1 MSEPKF
7 KAGDNVYCIIPNEDR
22 GNIMEIH
29 KTQIKS
35 LAKDWDG
42 SNSYILD
49 DVNRFERIINE
60 KFIHFENP
68 QELLDLHNKMTL
80 LELNKSFLELT
91 ALKQKIEGELEFAKK
106 NYQPLL
112 SMVYFDLFS
121 KDEDIIRLDKRT
133 AVTYYLRLDKRT
145 TVTYYLLCYNDY
157 TIKAPDTIKTP
168 LTVKAEIENKTRYE
182 QFIKRNTMV
191 LKQIQEEMNKI
202 QDSINLYGREVQ
214 SKKYLDRPQGLS
226 ANSGRCENS
235 QDETISPR

>member
-7 KAGDNVYCIIPNEDR
+7 KAGDNVYCIIPNENK
-22 GNIMEIH
+22 GNILEIH
-29 KTQIKS
+29 KIRIKS
-35 LAKDWDG
+35 LVKDWDG
-42 SNSYILD
+42 SNTYIA
-49 DVNRFERIINE
+49 DVDKRERIINE

-91 ALKQKIEGELEFAKK
+91 ALKQKIEGELEFAEK

-112 SMVYFDLFS
+112 STVYFDLFP

-133 AVTYYLRLDKRT
+133 AITYYELS
-145 TVTYYLLCYNDY
+145 YNDY

-182 QFIKRNTMV
+182 NFIKYNTMV

-202 QDSINLYGREVQ
+202 QDSINLYSREVQ

-226 ANSGRCENS
+226 VNSGLCENS

>member
-7 KAGDNVYCIIPNEDR
+7 KAGDNVYCIIPNENK
-22 GNIMEIH
+22 GNILEIH
-29 KTQIKS
+29 KTRIKS

-42 SNSYILD
+42 SNTYIA
-49 DVNRFERIINE
+49 DVDKRERIINE

-80 LELNKSFLELT
+80 LELNKEFLTFTE
-91 ALKQKIEGELEFAKK
+91 LKQKIERELAFAEK

-112 SMVYFDLFS
+112 STVYFDLFS

-133 AVTYYLRLDKRT
+133 AIIYYELS
-145 TVTYYLLCYNDY
+145 YNDY
-157 TIKAPDTIKTP
+157 AIKAPDTIKTP

-182 QFIKRNTMV
+182 NFIKYNTMV

-226 ANSGRCENS
+226 VNSGRCENS